1 MKTPS
6 EFSSSAS
13 EFHAEPQLF
22 PAADD
27 RSLEAVAADINLAH
41 RAATELSQSAIQA
54 AYEAGCLLL
63 EAKARVGGHGQWLP
77 WLKTNC
83 PSVAERTAQQYM
95 RLSRNREAIEAK
107 SAGYAD
113 LTINGALQLIPA
125 VVPPIPERYS
135 GWYDPDADRV
145 WNKTSQIK
153 AFRDAVMLPDIM
165 DKLTTDQIAPLAQA
179 VFDDLAQLEA
189 LGRDE
194 VFTPAAIT
202 LAVKRRYREAFE
214 KTAEQKRLE
223 RQLEEPHNKLVR
235 ELREGE
241 AAMRKATHTLNH
253 IDDLKRKHPD
263 LVHANTGIMAG
274 KFNQARR
281 DMEATLARPIEKDIT
296 PQTNEIVGESNLD
309 FPLSP
314 VEIED
319 LRQEHLERER
329 FEANR
334 AAFHQNLSQLLQ
346 GASIVRNPADCKD
359 PAKWKGTWDAF
370 HSRYGISDHETR
382 ERLADLQA
390 RIPFLLRVID
400 AMQNRETA
408 P

>member
-1 MKTPS
+1 MIPALPATPKS
-6 EFSSSAS
+6 NATLP
-13 EFHAEPQLF
+13 ADLF
-22 PAADD
+22 LATDD
-27 RSLEAVAADINLAH
+27 RPLEAVAADINLAH

-63 EAKARVGGHGQWLP
+63 EAKARVDHGQWLP

-83 PSVAERTAQQYM
+83 PKVAERTAQQYM
-95 RLSRNREAIEAK
+95 KLSRNREAIEAK

-125 VVPPIPERYS
+125 VIPSIPERYW
-135 GWYDPDADRV
+135 GWYDPAADKV

-179 VFDDLAQLEA
+179 VFDDLAQLED

-202 LAVKRRYREAFE
+202 SAVKRRYREAFE

-241 AAMRKATHTLNH
+241 AAMRKASHALNH
-253 IDDLKRKHPD
+253 IDDLKKKHPD
-263 LVHANTGIMAG
+263 LVNADTGIMAD

-281 DMEATLARPIEKDIT
+281 DIEATLASPVEKDIT
-296 PQTNEIVGESNLD
+296 PQAD
-309 FPLSP
+309 
-314 VEIED
+314 EIEG
-319 LRQEHLERER
+319 LRKERIEQER

-346 GASIVRNPADCKD
+346 GAAIIRNPADCKD
-359 PAKWKGTWDAF
+359 PAKWAGTWDAF
-370 HSRYGISDHETR
+370 HSRYGISDREAR
-382 ERLADLQA
+382 ERLADLQKQ
-390 RIPFLLRVID
+390 IPFILRVID
-400 AMQNRETA
+400 AMQSREPA
-408 P
+408 Q